1 MSCWDEEW
9 DWGGRSAS
17 VGSSA
22 ELNCSLHTPDAIFRA
37 GLSCRVEHCCI
48 SCNLSSQKMPRFRP
62 QNIAAGKRREG
73 ERPQA
78 APAPGQLLPA
88 WRAALLSP
96 FPALPALPG
105 KSPWGFTPLPG
116 DFGDTMALHIRQS
129 LGHVSCLGHLKVIS
143 ECTEAGFPQPQS
155 SLGCCI
161 PGDPFGQVWGSLH
174 C

>member
-22 ELNCSLHTPDAIFRA
+22 ELKCSLHTPDAIFRA

-48 SCNLSSQKMPRFRP
+48 SCHLSSQKMPRFRP
-62 QNIAAGKRREG
+62 QNIAAEKRREG
-73 ERPQA
+73 KHRQA

-96 FPALPALPG
+96 FPAPSTSSPAW
-105 KSPWGFTPLPG
+105 K
-116 DFGDTMALHIRQS
+116 IS
-129 LGHVSCLGHLKVIS
+129 LGVHSPPWRFWGHDGVAHKAEPGACFLS
-143 ECTEAGFPQPQS
+143 WPPQS
-155 SLGCCI
+155 HL
-161 PGDPFGQVWGSLH
+161 
-174 C
+174 